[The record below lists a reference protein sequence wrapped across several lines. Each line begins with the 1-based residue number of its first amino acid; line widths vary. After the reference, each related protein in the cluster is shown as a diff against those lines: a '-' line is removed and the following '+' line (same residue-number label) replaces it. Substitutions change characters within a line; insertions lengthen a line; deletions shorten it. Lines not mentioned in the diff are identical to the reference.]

1 MKGDT
6 GLKIIQFGIGPIG
19 SAIVKLLVRKKG
31 FQIVGAIDIDKAKV
45 GRDLGEVAGLQRSLG
60 LKVSDNPTKVFRE
73 AKADLVVHSTSSFIP
88 AVKSQLEQITKAK
101 LDIVSTC
108 EELSYPFKKYPKE
121 SRALDRLAKKYKTTM
136 LGTGV
141 NPGFLMDTLVLTS
154 SGVCQDIDSII
165 ARRIQD
171 ASNRRLPF
179 QKKIGAGLSP
189 DEFNENVATGKFG
202 HIGLPESAAMVA
214 EKLGW
219 QLKDIQQKIEP
230 IIADNEVS
238 SEYITVRPGQVRGL
252 SQVASAI
259 DLNGREVVK
268 FEFQASLRPPEAF
281 DQVVIKGSPPVD
293 LVIRGGVHGDLATA
307 AVVVNM
313 ITKVAA
319 ANPGLVT
326 MADLPI
332 PSAVGAVQ

>member
-1 MKGDT
+1 M
-6 GLKIIQFGIGPIG
+6 
-19 SAIVKLLVRKKG
+19 
-31 FQIVGAIDIDKAKV
+31 
-45 GRDLGEVAGLQRSLG
+45 
-60 LKVSDNPTKVFRE
+60 
-73 AKADLVVHSTSSFIP
+73 
-88 AVKSQLEQITKAK
+88 
-101 LDIVSTC
+101 
-108 EELSYPFKKYPKE
+108 
-121 SRALDRLAKKYKTTM
+121 
-136 LGTGV
+136 
-141 NPGFLMDTLVLTS
+141 
-154 SGVCQDIDSII
+154 
-165 ARRIQD
+165 
-171 ASNRRLPF
+171 
-179 QKKIGAGLSP
+179 
-189 DEFNENVATGKFG
+189 
-202 HIGLPESAAMVA
+202 
-214 EKLGW
+214 
-219 QLKDIQQKIEP
+219 KDIQQKIEP

-238 SEYITVRPGQVRGL
+238 SECITVRPGQVRGL

-307 AVVVNM
+307 AVVANM